1 MKEED
6 IMEKEQNTVELTRSM
21 YKELKSMNREQ
32 MQKVLTN
39 IYQQGV
45 ESVEHGAVELESLRE
60 EIGKINGIGE
70 KRLDEIMAVIESYI
84 SPAK

>member
-1 MKEED
+1 
-6 IMEKEQNTVELTRSM
+6 MENEQKTVELTRTL
-21 YKELKSMNREQ
+21 YKELKAMNRDQ
-32 MQKVLTN
+32 MQQVLTN
-39 IYQQGV
+39 IYDQGAK
-45 ESVEHGAVELESLRE
+45 SVEHGAIELESLRE

>member
-1 MKEED
+1 
-6 IMEKEQNTVELTRSM
+6 MEKEQNTVELTRTL
-21 YKELKSMNREQ
+21 YKELKAMNREQ

-39 IYQQGV
+39 IYQQGA
-45 ESVEHGAVELESLRE
+45 ESVEHGAIEFESLRE

-70 KRLDEIMAVIESYI
+70 KRLDEIMAVIESFI

>member
-1 MKEED
+1 
-6 IMEKEQNTVELTRSM
+6 MENEQNTVELTRAL

-32 MQKVLTN
+32 MQRVLTD

-45 ESVEHGAVELESLRE
+45 NSVEHGAVELESLRD

-70 KRLDEIMAVIESYI
+70 KRLDEIMAVIESFL
-84 SPAK
+84 SPAE

>member
-1 MKEED
+1 
-6 IMEKEQNTVELTRSM
+6 MEKEQNTVELTRTM
-21 YKELKSMNREQ
+21 YKELKAMNREQ